1 MPTRSKPKP
10 RRKQKTRK
18 PPRFTAATADRH
30 ELYQLSVQA
39 PERDARFLSR
49 YFKKVTGR
57 ELRRFREDFCGTALL
72 ACWFVKIHRDN
83 HSLGVDL
90 HWPTLAWGRI
100 HNRKPLLDDEQQGRL
115 ELVCKDVCEVRSP
128 KAQAIA
134 ALNFS
139 YSVFQTRA
147 ALRRYFDACF
157 AGLEPGGLLFLDAWG
172 GPDVQAHKTDR
183 TRNKGFNYL
192 WEQRA
197 FDPISHHMECAIHF
211 EFRDGTKMR
220 DAFVYDWR
228 LWTMP
233 ELRELLAEAGFVDI
247 HVLWE
252 GTDSSSGTGN
262 GVFRKKDV
270 GDADPAWIVYVIGRR
285 PTGRTAA
292 RSGRRT
298 TA

>member
-1 MPTRSKPKP
+1 MPK
-10 RRKQKTRK
+10 RRRQ
-18 PPRFTAATADRH
+18 PAPYTARTADRH

-49 YFKKVTGR
+49 YVQKTTGAP
-57 ELRRFREDFCGTALL
+57 LRRFREDFCGTALL

-83 HSLGVDL
+83 RAVGVDL

-100 HNRKPLLDDEQQGRL
+100 HNVKPLLDAAQQRRL
-115 ELVCKDVCEVRSP
+115 QLVCKDVCAVRSP
-128 KAQAIA
+128 KVQAIA

-139 YSVFQTRA
+139 YSVFTTRA
-147 ALRRYFDACF
+147 QLRRYFDACF
-157 AGLEPGGLLFLDAWG
+157 AALEPGGMLFLDAWG

-183 TRNKGFNYL
+183 TRNKGFDYL

-197 FDPISHHMECAIHF
+197 FDPITHRIQCAIHF
-211 EFRDGTKMR
+211 EFRDGSRMR

-233 ELRELLAEAGFVDI
+233 ELHELMAEAGFSDI

-252 GTDSSSGTGN
+252 GTDSKTNTGN
-262 GVFRKKDV
+262 GVFRKKTV
-270 GDADPAWIVYVIGRR
+270 GDADPAWIVYVVGRR
-285 PTGRTAA
+285 PARRRGR
-292 RSGRRT
+292 
-298 TA
+298 